1 MRPAGST
8 SAEYCQVI
16 KDLMWESWRYQEF
29 RANARLRYEDVM
41 DWENAGHRF
50 VGLIREAVGEG

>member
-1 MRPAGST
+1 M
-8 SAEYCQVI
+8 I